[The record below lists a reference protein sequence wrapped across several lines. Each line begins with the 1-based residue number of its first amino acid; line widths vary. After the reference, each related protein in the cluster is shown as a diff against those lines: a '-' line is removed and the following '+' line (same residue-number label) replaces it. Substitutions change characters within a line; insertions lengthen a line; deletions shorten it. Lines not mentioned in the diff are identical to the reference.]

1 MTMFFTFNLIFLFW
15 GVQMLG
21 SFNEMTIAW
30 FQCCTDEPTSINC
43 GYLTEKFWESFKPV
57 LNANV
62 GMILLLLIQQEGHE
76 LGGNTT
82 NVQTVFQNDLNWSKM
97 QLPTS

>member
-1 MTMFFTFNLIFLFW
+1 M
-15 GVQMLG
+15 G

-30 FQCCTDEPTSINC
+30 FQGWTDEPMSINW
-43 GYLTEKFWESFKPV
+43 GYLREKFWESFKPV

-76 LGGNTT
+76 LGGNPT
-82 NVQTVFQNDLNWSKM
+82 NVQTVFQNDLNWP
-97 QLPTS
+97 QNAAANILVT